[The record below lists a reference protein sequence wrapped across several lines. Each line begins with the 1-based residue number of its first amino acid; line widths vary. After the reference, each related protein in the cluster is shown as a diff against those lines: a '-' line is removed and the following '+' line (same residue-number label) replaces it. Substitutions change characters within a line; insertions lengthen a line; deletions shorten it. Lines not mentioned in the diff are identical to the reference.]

1 MRPAEATGKPSPSV
15 DTLLAFEI
23 ACITLSLSDEG
34 GTRGAHPNR
43 IHLSKL
49 PKDV

>member
-1 MRPAEATGKPSPSV
+1 MSADAAGRHILSV
-15 DTLLAFEI
+15 HTLLAFEI

-34 GTRGAHPNR
+34 GTRGSHPNR
-43 IHLSKL
+43 IYLSKL